1 MLKTGFVW
9 NERYMW
15 HDTGNAAGII
25 PAGFDVQPLQHVEN
39 AETKR
44 RFKNLLDASGL
55 IKKLELIDDRPI
67 SDQEI
72 LTVHTP
78 EYLAKLI
85 KLNTTGG
92 DAGAFTPMGAG
103 SLDIARLA
111 AGGVI
116 ELTDAVVNRKVKNGY
131 ALVRPPG
138 HHALPDTAMG
148 FCLLSNA
155 AISAK
160 YAIETLGLK
169 KVALVDWDVHHGNG
183 AEHIFY
189 QDPSVLTISIHQ
201 DNCFPPDSG
210 AREDIGS
217 DEGLGYNFNIP
228 LPPGTGVEAYIKS
241 FERLVIPALEK
252 FKPDLI
258 IVPSG
263 FDAGAYD
270 PLGRQMMTSQGY
282 RTLTQMLIN
291 ASEKLCNGRLVMCH
305 EGGYNPSTVPYHG
318 LAVMEALS
326 GESSGIEDPFLAI
339 HSGMGGQTLN
349 AHQEAYIDAAELILE
364 TLKPYWK

>member
-15 HDTGNAAGII
+15 HDTGNASGIM
-25 PAGFDVQPLQHVEN
+25 PSGFNVQPFIHVEN
-39 AETKR
+39 PETKR

-55 IKKLELIDDRPI
+55 IKKLALIEDRFAT
-67 SDQEI
+67 DEEI
-72 LTVHTP
+72 LRVHTP
-78 EYLAKLI
+78 EYLTKLI
-85 KLNTTGG
+85 KLNETGG
-92 DAGAFTPMGAG
+92 DAGAFSPMGVG

-111 AGGVI
+111 AGGI
-116 ELTDAVVNRKVKNGY
+116 LELTDAVVNREVKNGY

-155 AISAK
+155 SIAATH
-160 YAIETLGLK
+160 ALDNLGLK
-169 KVALVDWDVHHGNG
+169 KVAFVDWDVHHGNG

-189 QDPSVLTISIHQ
+189 QDPRVLTISVHQ

-210 AREDIGS
+210 AREDMGEN
-217 DEGLGYNFNIP
+217 EGLGFNFNIP
-228 LPPGTGVEAYIKS
+228 LPAGTGVQAYVAS
-241 FERLVIPALEK
+241 FEQLIIPALER

-270 PLGRQMMTSQGY
+270 PLGRQMMTSDGY
-282 RTLTQMLIN
+282 RKLTQLLLD
-291 ASEKLCNGRLVMCH
+291 AADKLCEGRLMMCH

-318 LAVMEALS
+318 LAVIEALS
-326 GESSGIEDPFLAI
+326 GESSGMPDPFLEI
-339 HSGMGGQTLN
+339 HESLGGQELN
-349 AHQEAYIDAAELILE
+349 AHQQAYIDEAKKTLE
-364 TLKPYWK
+364 SLFSHWV

>member
-25 PAGFDVQPLQHVEN
+25 PSDFNVQPLMHVEN
-39 AETKR
+39 PEAKR

-55 IKKLELIDDRPI
+55 VKKLQLIDDRPI
-67 SDQEI
+67 SDHEI
-72 LTVHTP
+72 LSVHTP
-78 EYLAKLI
+78 EYLNKLI
-85 KLNTTGG
+85 ILNETGG
-92 DAGAFTPMGAG
+92 DAGAFSPMGVG

-111 AGGVI
+111 AGGVL
-116 ELTDAVVNRKVKNGY
+116 ELTEAVVNRTVKNGY

-160 YAIETLGLK
+160 HALNNLGLK

-217 DEGLGYNFNIP
+217 EKGLGFNFNIP
-228 LPPGTGVEAYIKS
+228 LPPGSGVEAYIKS
-241 FERLVIPALEK
+241 FEKLVIPALEE
-252 FKPDLI
+252 FKPGLI

-270 PLGRQMMTSQGY
+270 PLGRQMMTSKGY
-282 RTLTQMLIN
+282 RTLTQMLMTT
-291 ASEKLCNGRLVMCH
+291 AEKLCQGRLVMCH

-318 LAVMEALS
+318 LAVIEALS
-326 GESSGIEDPFLAI
+326 GESSGIEDPFLEI
-339 HSGMGGQTLN
+339 HSGMGGQALN
-349 AHQEAYIDAAELILE
+349 DHQEAYIDAAQSTLE
-364 TLKPYWK
+364 RLSALWK